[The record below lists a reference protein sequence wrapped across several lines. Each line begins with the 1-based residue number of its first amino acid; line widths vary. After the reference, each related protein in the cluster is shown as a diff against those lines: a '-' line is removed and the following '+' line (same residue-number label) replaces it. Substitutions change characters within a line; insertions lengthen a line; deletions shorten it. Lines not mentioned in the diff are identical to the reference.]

1 MNGLQSLDWM
11 VLGLYFSVLLGIAW
25 WVVKQKQRNPEDYF
39 LAGRNIGWYLVGAS
53 IFASNIGSEHLV
65 GLAGI
70 GAESGVVFGH
80 YEIQAWI
87 ILMLGWVFVPFY
99 ARASVFTMPEFLEK
113 RYDAKVR
120 WFLSLFSLV
129 GYILTK
135 VSVTL
140 YAGGV
145 VFQTLMGINFWTGAM
160 FVLVVTGLYTVLGGF
175 RAVVYTEAIQTVVL
189 IVGSVIVTLIGLDK
203 IGGWSA
209 LKEIA
214 GSEHFNMWKPTSH
227 PDFPWPGIIFGA
239 PIVGIW
245 YWCTDQYIVQRTL
258 AAKDETQARRGS
270 IFAGYLKLLPLFIF
284 IIPGVIAYALS
295 KSGQLNLESSD
306 QAFPTLVMT
315 LLPAGVRGLVAGGLL
330 AALMSSLSSVFN
342 SCSTLFT
349 VDIYDKIRPDSSDRH
364 LVIVG
369 RIATGV
375 VVLLGILWIPFMK
388 YISGTL
394 YKYLQSV
401 QSYISPP
408 ILCVFLMGLFF
419 KRINAKGALSAL
431 VSGFVLAMLRLV
443 LELNKDSLSGI
454 LYDFANIN
462 FLYFCIYLFIVC
474 IAITIIVSLF
484 TPKPSE
490 EKLQGLTYGTLSD
503 KDRAE
508 SRASWNYTDVIH
520 SVIIVVIV
528 ALIMIYFTG

>member
-1 MNGLQSLDWM
+1 MNGLQLIDWI
-11 VLGLYFSVLLGIAW
+11 VLGFYFSILLGIAW
-25 WVVKQKQRNPEDYF
+25 WVVKQKQKSPEDYF
-39 LAGRNIGWYLVGAS
+39 LASRNVGWFLVGAS

-65 GLAGI
+65 GLAGT
-70 GAESGVVFGH
+70 GAESGVAFGH

-99 ARASVFTMPEFLEK
+99 TRATVFTMPEFLER
-113 RYDAKVR
+113 RYDEKVR

-145 VFQTLMGINFWTGAM
+145 VFQTLMGINFWTGALII
-160 FVLVVTGLYTVLGGF
+160 LVITGLYTILGGF
-175 RAVVYTEAIQTVVL
+175 RAVVYTEAIQTIIL
-189 IVGSVIVTLIGLDK
+189 IAGSAVVTLIGLDK

-214 GSEHFNMWKPTSH
+214 GSEHFNMWKPVSH
-227 PDFPWPGIIFGA
+227 PEFPWPGILFGA

-245 YWCTDQYIVQRTL
+245 YWCTDQYIVQRAL
-258 AAKDETQARRGS
+258 AARNETQARRGT

-295 KSGQLNLESSD
+295 KSGQLQLESSD

-315 LLPAGVRGLVAGGLL
+315 LLPAGVKGLVAGGLL

-349 VDIYDKIRPDSSDRH
+349 VDIYEKIRPGSSDRH

-375 VVLLGILWIPFMK
+375 VVFLGILWIPFMK

-394 YKYLQSV
+394 YKYLQSI

-408 ILCVFLMGLFF
+408 ILCVFLLGLFS
-419 KRINAKGALSAL
+419 KRINAKGALAAL
-431 VSGFVLAMLRLV
+431 VSGFVLAMLRIA
-443 LELNKDSLSGI
+443 LELKKASLSGI
-454 LYDFANIN
+454 LYEFANLN
-462 FLYFCIYLFIVC
+462 FLYFCICLFVLC
-474 IAITIIVSLF
+474 SGITIIVSLLSS
-484 TPKPSE
+484 KPPL
-490 EKLQGLTYGTLSD
+490 EKLKGLTYGTLTEKNKAD
-503 KDRAE
+503 
-508 SRASWNYTDVIH
+508 SRASWNYKDVIH
-520 SVIIVVIV
+520 SVIILAIV
-528 ALIMIYFTG
+528 AMIMLYFTG